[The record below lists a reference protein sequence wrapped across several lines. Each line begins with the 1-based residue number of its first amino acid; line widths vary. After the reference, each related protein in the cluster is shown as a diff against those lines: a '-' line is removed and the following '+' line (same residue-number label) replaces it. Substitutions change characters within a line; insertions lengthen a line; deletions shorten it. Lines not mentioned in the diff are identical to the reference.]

1 MVDQNPLLYLEQL
14 KDLTV
19 NINLLIAY
27 RRAANIVKVEKKR
40 DNEELQDKVYDVALG
55 KLEKDGVEISLWN
68 SMLEIEEKVD
78 ALIKEEKFVDAMS
91 SLANLRQPVD
101 SFFDSVTVNVDDTSI
116 RHNRLRLLTYIQQV
130 IDNVANFSKIEG

>member
-1 MVDQNPLLYLEQL
+1 
-14 KDLTV
+14 
-19 NINLLIAY
+19 
-27 RRAANIVKVEKKR
+27 
-40 DNEELQDKVYDVALG
+40 
-55 KLEKDGVEISLWN
+55 
-68 SMLEIEEKVD
+68 MLEIEEKVD